1 MTHDPLCYRS
11 HDQTLGR
18 DAFCQCDAIAKARD
32 DALDAAHEAVA
43 AINGKWVFGPR
54 IYKHQAL
61 HAIRLLR
68 KGDQP

>member
-1 MTHDPLCYRS
+1 
-11 HDQTLGR
+11 
-18 DAFCQCDAIAKARD
+18 
-32 DALDAAHEAVA
+32 LDAAHEAVA